1 MRYWDS
7 SALVALH
14 VRQSSTAAVRRLYAQ
29 DGEVITWILS
39 DVEIRSAL
47 HRLAREHAMTGPQA
61 ASAIAA
67 LDSFWETV
75 HVVSLVIPVKTRAK
89 RLLAV
94 HPIRAADALQLGA
107 ALTASYDDT
116 VARDFV
122 CLDERLAEAAAR
134 EGFRIVP

>member
-1 MRYWDS
+1 
-7 SALVALH
+7 
-14 VRQSSTAAVRRLYAQ
+14 
-29 DGEVITWILS
+29 
-39 DVEIRSAL
+39 
-47 HRLAREHAMTGPQA
+47 MTGPQA

-67 LDSFWETV
+67 VDSFWETV